1 MRIRPDG
8 IVIAIDGPSGA
19 GKSTIARLLA
29 EALGYIQIDTGA
41 MYRAAALLLL
51 QASIDLENSAEVKQF
66 CQNLDIQLELV
77 SGRQIVLANGADVT
91 DLIRTSEM
99 SLLTSKTSTLKP
111 VREAML
117 KAQQDM
123 GTAGGVVLEGRDI
136 GTVVFPDAEIKF
148 YLSASV
154 EERARRR
161 FEELVLKGELVTL
174 ADTVADVTRRDR
186 QDSERDIAP
195 LRQADDAILID
206 SSKISVDEVLTMMV
220 AICRAKIESMES
232 SKWK

>member
-1 MRIRPDG
+1 MNLRPGG

-29 EALGYIQIDTGA
+29 EKLGYIQIDTGA
-41 MYRAAALLLL
+41 MYRAAALLL
-51 QASIDLENSAEVKQF
+51 ARANIDLCNLDAVEQF
-66 CQNLDIQLELV
+66 CEEIDIRLELD
-77 SGRQIVLANGADVT
+77 SGVQVVRANGVDVT
-91 DLIRTSEM
+91 DQIRTPEM
-99 SLLTSKTSTLKP
+99 SLLTSRTSTLKP
-111 VREAML
+111 VRDALL
-117 KAQQDM
+117 KAQRLM
-123 GTAGGVVLEGRDI
+123 GRNGGVVLEGRDI

-161 FEELVLKGELVTL
+161 CEELTGKGEIVTL
-174 ADTVADVTRRDR
+174 ADTIADVIKRDQ

-206 SSKISVDEVLTMMV
+206 SSRLSVDEVLTSMI
-220 AICRAKIESMES
+220 ATCRKIIEAAKSYL
-232 SKWK
+232 